1 MGKKKED
8 ETMIVPAE
16 KENLPVAET
25 DPKRIIDVPIS
36 SIDSFP
42 GHPYRVKNDD
52 DMFRLIDSIREN
64 GVITP
69 ATVRKKDGGRY
80 ELISGHRRKHACEV
94 LGLGTIPCYVVDITD
109 DEATVL
115 MVESNFS
122 RTVILPSEK
131 AFAYKMRLEALK
143 RIPAKPV
150 RPVGADVPAGRM
162 GRTDEQLAATAE
174 DSARQIQR
182 YIRLTSLIPELLRL
196 VDDGRL
202 KMRQAVE
209 LSYLDE
215 EAQHTVFSLIE
226 KTRVFPSNEQA
237 LLLRKAF
244 EAGELSPEK
253 ASEIIGRDKSVKK
266 HSKYESLL
274 DHIPVDRTD
283 DPSIE
288 DFIIEALEH
297 YNRYLKR
304 FPNRSKKGAESTD
317 AALS

>member
-1 MGKKKED
+1 MGKKKEN
-8 ETMIVPAE
+8 ETNIEPAE
-16 KENLPVAET
+16 KEEMPVGET
-25 DPKRIIDVPIS
+25 DPKRIIDVPIA
-36 SIDSFP
+36 SIDGFP
-42 GHPYRVKNDD
+42 GHPYRVKNDE

-69 ATVRKKDGGRY
+69 ATVRRKADGRY

-94 LGLGTIPCYVVDITD
+94 LGFAVLPCYVVDITD

-143 RIPAKPV
+143 RMPEKAV

-162 GRTDEQLAATAE
+162 GRTDEQLAANAE

-182 YIRLTSLIPELLRL
+182 YIRLTNLIPELLHL

-215 EAQHTVFSLIE
+215 EAQHIVFSQVE
-226 KTRVFPSNEQA
+226 KTRVLPSQA
-237 LLLRKAF
+237 QAEMFRRSF
-244 EAGELSPEK
+244 EAGELSAEK

-266 HSKYESLL
+266 HSKYESLM
-274 DHIPVDRTD
+274 DHIHIDRTD
-283 DPSIE
+283 DSSIE

-304 FPNRSKKGAESTD
+304 LPNKSKKGAGSTS

>member
-1 MGKKKED
+1 MGKKKE
-8 ETMIVPAE
+8 T
-16 KENLPVAET
+16 ET
-25 DPKRIIDVPIS
+25 DSMPTEIPVGETNPKRIIDVPIA

-42 GHPYRVKNDD
+42 GHPYRVKNDEE
-52 DMFRLIDSIREN
+52 MFRLIDSIREN

-94 LGLGTIPCYVVDITD
+94 LGLGTIPCYAVDITD

-143 RIPAKPV
+143 RMPEKPA

-174 DSARQIQR
+174 DSASQIQR
-182 YIRLTSLIPELLRL
+182 YIRLTNLIPELLRL

-215 EAQHTVFSLIE
+215 QAQNTVFSLIE

-237 LLLRKAF
+237 VLLRKAF
-244 EAGELSPEK
+244 EAGDLSAEK
-253 ASEIIGRDKSVKK
+253 ASEILGMENKSKK

-274 DHIPVDRTD
+274 DLIPKDRTD
-283 DPSIE
+283 DEMIE
-288 DFIIEALEH
+288 IFIAEALEH

-304 FPNRSKKGAESTD
+304 HPAKAKRE
-317 AALS
+317 

>member
-1 MGKKKED
+1 MGKKKEN
-8 ETMIVPAE
+8 ETESVSAE
-16 KENLPVAET
+16 MPVSET
-25 DPKRIIDVPIS
+25 DPKRIIDVPVS

-69 ATVRKKDGGRY
+69 ATVRRKDDGRY

-94 LGLGTIPCYVVDITD
+94 LGLTVLPCYVVDITD

-143 RIPAKPV
+143 RMPVKPV

-182 YIRLTSLIPELLRL
+182 YIRLTNLIPELLKL

-215 EAQHTVFSLIE
+215 AAQHIIFSLIE
-226 KTRVFPSNEQA
+226 KARVLPSQVQA
-237 LLLRKAF
+237 EMLRKSF
-244 EAGELSPEK
+244 EQGDLSPEK
-253 ASEIIGRDKSVKK
+253 ASVILGRDKTVKK
-266 HSKYESLL
+266 RSKYESLL
-274 DHIPVDRTD
+274 DHIPADRTD

-297 YNRYLKR
+297 YNRYLNR
-304 FPNRSKKGAESTD
+304 FPNKSKKGAE
-317 AALS
+317 